1 MHKLFIILANLK
13 VLCFNSLVKCVQKYE
28 VITKR
33 NAEEEMNLYPNEM
46 LNKVEDITI
55 EFIQKNKLKALI
67 LDVDNTLIDY
77 NKNLSEEKIKWGK
90 NLKGQ
95 GVKLYILSNSNKKE
109 KVKKVAEELGIPYIL
124 FAKKPFKS
132 GFTKIQKELQLKP
145 EQIGVVGDQIF
156 TDVIGGNR
164 CKMFTILVEPIDR
177 KDILITAWKRPIE
190 EKIKD
195 KFKKTKE
202 KK

>member
-1 MHKLFIILANLK
+1 MI
-13 VLCFNSLVKCVQKYE
+13 
-28 VITKR
+28 
-33 NAEEEMNLYPNEM
+33 LYPKEL
-46 LNKVEDITI
+46 LNKVEEITI

-67 LDVDNTLIDY
+67 LDIDNTLIDY
-77 NKNLSEEKIKWGK
+77 SKNLSQDKINWAK

-109 KVKKVAEELGIPYIL
+109 KVEKVSKVLDIPYKNL
-124 FAKKPFKS
+124 ARKPFKK
-132 GFTKIQKELQLKP
+132 GFLEIQKELNIKP

-164 CKMFTILVEPIDR
+164 CKMFTILVEPIDK
-177 KDILITAWKRPIE
+177 KDLLITAWKRPLE
-190 EKIKD
+190 EVIKE
-195 KFKKTKE
+195 KYRKTKE